1 MSIDEPENKT
11 AKANHEASFA
21 DLLKASM
28 QPEAR
33 IKVGEVTEGKVISI
47 GRENIFLD
55 LGTRAEGMIDR
66 EECMHKG
73 QLTIQEGE
81 TIQVL
86 VRAFRDGI
94 FHCTSRL
101 HQAGRSD
108 PRQVKESPALQ
119 LLQQAFMKR
128 LPVEGKVKAV
138 NKGGFEV
145 HVLGQK
151 TFCPISQMEKNYC
164 QNPEIHLD
172 KTYTFMVMQYEEDG
186 RNIVVGRKELLL
198 ADEREKAQQLW
209 QGLQVNQVLE
219 GTVTSVHDY
228 GAFVDIGGVEGLL
241 HVSEI
246 SFQKTQSAASSLQA
260 GQKLNVAIIRL
271 DREAGKIS
279 LSLKA
284 LQADPWVVAGDK
296 ISTGRELSGTVLQLK
311 PFGAFVELFPGVVG
325 LLHISQLGAN
335 RRVNHPKEI
344 LSVGQAVSVR
354 VLASDS
360 VRKTI
365 SLTMEEPEMDFRG
378 ELSRLKEKQEE
389 GLKTGTTTMAA
400 LLDSAIQKGQN

>member
-400 LLDSAIQKGQN
+400 LLDSAIQKAQN